1 MVSKIKHIVIYPSL
15 IIVAL
20 ALAGC
25 SSGIPQEQY
34 DQLQSE
40 LASSQQQLDELNT
53 KIEDSTKENVEL
65 EDLVN
70 NSATLNEELFAITAY
85 SLWYDY
91 YYEIGIY
98 DFNDIA
104 TFNAQLGSLIAA
116 TGDTNSQQAF
126 EAYYQADSDY
136 NAIVNSL
143 PEDNIW
149 TVSQFENWRAADIS
163 REEAFGQ
170 VGGHLLN
177 IIETIL
183 WFEAN

>member
-1 MVSKIKHIVIYPSL
+1 MKYIVIYLSL
-15 IIVAL
+15 MAIAL
-20 ALAGC
+20 AL
-25 SSGIPQEQY
+25 SSCGIPQEQY

-40 LASSQQQLDELNT
+40 LTSSQQQLEELNT
-53 KIEDSTKENVEL
+53 KIEDLTKANAEF

-70 NSATLNEELFAITAY
+70 NSARLNEELSAITAY
-85 SLWYDY
+85 LLWYDY

-104 TFNAQLGSLIAA
+104 TFNAKLGSLIAA

-126 EAYYQADSDY
+126 EVYYQADSDY
-136 NAIVNSL
+136 NAIADSL

-149 TVSQFENWRAADIS
+149 TVPQFESWYDAGIS
-163 REEAFGQ
+163 REEALGQ

-177 IIETIL
+177 KINTIP
-183 WFEAN
+183 WFAVN